1 MVGLKFWKADP
12 TTHLPDLPV
21 LSLDVGPARGAGP
34 RWETLYFLHLS
45 DLRES
50 GAPEKAPADA
60 QTRKHTGPGRPQP
73 YLPPACAST
82 SDSSGSVL
90 YLAEPRP
97 QSSKTHVYFTRN
109 LIHLVLI
116 YLHLTHQMQFC
127 KSRSIAKRLFCLSL
141 PSERGQGRAGASALR
156 DQQGAVRVGGQI
168 WFLRWAGASASVL
181 GPSVGSAMPEPGTG
195 SDT

>member
-1 MVGLKFWKADP
+1 MQAQPEGLR
-12 TTHLPDLPV
+12 V
-21 LSLDVGPARGAGP
+21 RAGP
-34 RWETLYFLHLS
+34 WWETPCLLHLA
-45 DLRES
+45 DLLES
-50 GAPEKAPADA
+50 QAP
-60 QTRKHTGPGRPQP
+60 QRRPQLMP
-73 YLPPACAST
+73 SPGSRQVPGDPSLTPPAYANA

-90 YLAEPRP
+90 DLPEPGP

-156 DQQGAVRVGGQI
+156 DQQGAVRAGGQV
-168 WFLRWAGASASVL
+168 WFLRWAGASTSVL
-181 GPSVGSAMPEPGTG
+181 GPSVGSVMPEPGTG